1 MGRDC
6 LLQCENNGYC
16 EFVSDS
22 VDQLRKIV
30 QTGGLIQKCRCPL
43 GWGGVVCEIPTEN
56 CQRHTQTCEISG
68 RPCDPMHVSFTA
80 TAAATMTTTGNDQ
93 DNALRE
99 IGMESIGGVPTTTS
113 TPATTNNNVVIET
126 QWSCHC
132 GIADRVDPNI
142 AGTVCRKGYTE
153 YCNPHPY
160 HPDSP
165 LYFCTNGGKCNV
177 DYLAAQEQPGDLN
190 VREQY
195 MDAGCRCNDHF
206 EGPHCERLIFDP
218 NRDLPGLVDPARGFF
233 DPSLVSSMSTTID
246 DENDNDDN
254 NGMSTA
260 GTVFL
265 SVVLV
270 GTVVGLALYAT
281 TRYKKHR
288 LTQQQQQQQQQQQH
302 SSYKYNHPENNE
314 DDVDDH
320 HIDDWTQKMIQ
331 SVLGRLAQRKQRRR
345 QQQQRGLKMYDDN
358 DDEDDDNQSCC
369 GSSNH
374 NQNIYANHR
383 RNNSDSAFLDSAE
396 PITGIFQLAI
406 EPPATHQL
414 QHQQPQHDDK
424 FLL

>member
-68 RPCDPMHVSFTA
+68 RSCDPMHVSFTA
-80 TAAATMTTTGNDQ
+80 TAAATTTTTGNDQ
-93 DNALRE
+93 DNAKRE

-113 TPATTNNNVVIET
+113 TTATTNNNVVIET

-288 LTQQQQQQQQQQQH
+288 LTQQQH

-396 PITGIFQLAI
+396 AITGIFQLAI
-406 EPPATHQL
+406 EPPTHQL